1 MLADQHIHS
10 SCSEDADDTMLDMA
24 TASAAWGVTD
34 ICFTDHCD
42 LENPE
47 TAVYD
52 ENCFAYWPRA
62 LEQFRE
68 AKEGSPIRVRIGVE
82 LGAANHHPDRAREIA
97 ATEGLDL
104 VMGSIHNLR
113 DTADFYYLKYESVSH
128 CLALLDRYADELLEY
143 AALDCFDVMSH
154 IGYTRRYMQ
163 RAGFNIEFGLDRFG
177 DKIEAVLKT
186 LIQNGRG
193 IELNCSSPKLDPEPT
208 PTPVMDVLRL
218 YRQLGGEIIT
228 VGSDG
233 HRVSMAGKRIQWGHE
248 LLKEAGFRYAAL
260 FEQRKPSFYA
270 L

>member
-10 SCSEDADDTMLDMA
+10 SCSDDADDTMLDMA
-24 TASAAWGVTD
+24 IASAAWGVTD
-34 ICFTDHCD
+34 VCFTDHCD
-42 LENPE
+42 LEDPE
-47 TAVYD
+47 TAV
-52 ENCFAYWPRA
+52 ESESCFDYWPKA

-68 AKEGSPIRVRIGVE
+68 AKEKAPVRVRIGVE
-82 LGAANHHPDRAREIA
+82 IGAANHCPERARQVA

-113 DTADFYYLKYESVSH
+113 GLPDFYYLKYESEAH
-128 CLALLDRYADELLEY
+128 CLQLLDRYADELVEY

-163 RAGFNIEFGLDRFG
+163 RAGFDIAFGLDRFG
-177 DKIEAVLKT
+177 DRIETALKI

-208 PTPVMDVLRL
+208 PTPVMEVLRL

-233 HRVSMAGKRIQWGHE
+233 HRISMAGKRIRWGHE
-248 LLKEAGFRYAAL
+248 VLKEAGFRYAAL
-260 FEQRKPSFYA
+260 FEKRKPVFYE